1 MKTGRVEKNRRGME
15 EDTWK
20 KVPVGEKHLRLIID
34 HLSNEASSRGLSSKS
49 LCAAMFPTVENPPCV
64 VADVRCFFL
73 DGKCRRREVLFR
85 FNDTLSHTS
94 VATYALCL
102 YLSSLCSSSRISV
115 SIPFRS
121 PLPTTVWI
129 NRERNFW
136 RTRWRANNERLIK
149 LAKNYFCLK
158 IKTFY

>member
-1 MKTGRVEKNRRGME
+1 MRFKGKDKGKKISMKTGRMEKNRRGME

-73 DGKCRRREVLFR
+73 DSKCRRREVLFR

-94 VATYALCL
+94 VAMYTRPMLIPFF
-102 YLSSLCSSSRISV
+102 SLLLFPDFRFHSV
-115 SIPFRS
+115 SFAVTNHRLNQS
-121 PLPTTVWI
+121 RKKLLA
-129 NRERNFW
+129 NAMARE
-136 RTRWRANNERLIK
+136 
-149 LAKNYFCLK
+149 
-158 IKTFY
+158 

>member
-94 VATYALCL
+94 VATYTRPML
-102 YLSSLCSSSRISV
+102 
-115 SIPFRS
+115 IPFFSLLLFPDFRFHS
-121 PLPTTVWI
+121 VRRYQPPFESIEKETSG
-129 NRERNFW
+129 ERQ
-136 RTRWRANNERLIK
+136 
-149 LAKNYFCLK
+149 
-158 IKTFY
+158 

>member
-20 KVPVGEKHLRLIID
+20 KVLVGEKHLRLIID

-94 VATYALCL
+94 VATYTRPML
-102 YLSSLCSSSRISV
+102 YTFLLFAPLPGFPF
-115 SIPFRS
+115 PFRFVRRYQPPFES
-121 PLPTTVWI
+121 IEKETSG
-129 NRERNFW
+129 ERDGARITND
-136 RTRWRANNERLIK
+136 
-149 LAKNYFCLK
+149 
-158 IKTFY
+158 